1 MMQAPVPRAWSTF
14 AASGTML
21 VVTAIGALALIPG
34 GAEAHSYK
42 MGDIAVGHIWAKPPE
57 KGSDGVAVYAPFLDS
72 GTAPVELVGASSPI
86 ADKVRF
92 RTVAK
97 DGTVQWPGGPIELQP
112 GKPFALAAWRQHI
125 WLSGLHQPLKDGD
138 WFDLTLDFGD
148 KGKLPVKVHVETT
161 PGH

>member
-1 MMQAPVPRAWSTF
+1 MMQAPLSRAWSTC
-14 AASGTML
+14 GRVL
-21 VVTAIGALALIPG
+21 GVVMAIGVLATTPG
-34 GAEAHSYK
+34 SARAHSYK

-57 KGSDGVAVYAPFLDS
+57 KGADGVAVYAPLLNS
-72 GTAPVELVGASSPI
+72 GTAPVRLVGASSPI

-97 DGTVQWPGGPIELQP
+97 DGTVAWPGPIELQP

-125 WLSGLHQPLKDGD
+125 WVSGLHKPLKDGD